1 MLTLIGVAYYEKRR
15 NNGMKKKLVVG
26 LDVDDTIGICMA
38 AALERWKTETGVA
51 LTPYDVTG
59 WVGAEAGWVKY
70 FSDPVFVANQP
81 VVPGAQ
87 RFVRELIKRGC
98 DVLITTAVPM
108 NVASARAAWVQKNFP
123 EIKPENFIIG
133 KRKDIYALDVM
144 IDDAPHNI
152 LTSKAT
158 YPILMRKPWNQN
170 VTGLMAAN
178 DFDDCLNLIDTIMR
192 QNGYVE
198 SIVPTDVVCLV
209 GPSGSGKHEVIQ
221 ALRERGYTVPPIFTT
236 NKSVT
241 QNYYRIIDKEEFE
254 HEKEM
259 RHYAETTSYAGHYY
273 GIRMEDMVSHMAARH
288 KKPVKLVIPID
299 LCGANALQRIYGE
312 CVKTVYLKRPRA
324 ELVMNILGK
333 IIPESE
339 KTLRILALDG
349 EERNEELCDFS
360 IVNNTIA
367 EVVQQIQDI

>member
-1 MLTLIGVAYYEKRR
+1 MRSKKR
-15 NNGMKKKLVVG
+15 LVVG
-26 LDVDDTIGICMA
+26 LDVDDTIGVCMA
-38 AALERWKTETGVA
+38 AALSRWEDESGVS

-59 WVGAEAGWVKY
+59 WVGAEAGWTKY
-70 FSDPVFVANQP
+70 FADPDFVLNQP
-81 VVPGAQ
+81 VCPGAQ
-87 RFVRELIKRGC
+87 NFVRELIKRGC

-144 IDDAPHNI
+144 IDDAAHNI
-152 LTSKAT
+152 LSSKAK

-192 QNGYVE
+192 QNGLME
-198 SIVPTDVVCLV
+198 SVVPTDVVCLV

-221 ALRERGYTVPPIFTT
+221 ALREQGYTVPRIFTT
-236 NKSVT
+236 NKAVS
-241 QNYYRIIDKEEFE
+241 QDYYRVITKERFE
-254 HEKEM
+254 EEKEA
-259 RHYAETTSYAGHYY
+259 RHYAETTSYAGQYY
-273 GIRMEDMVSHMAARH
+273 GIRMEDMVGHMSARR

-312 CVKTVYLKRPRA
+312 CVKTVYIKRPRA
-324 ELVMNILGK
+324 ELVMNILQK
-333 IIPESE
+333 NIPESE

-360 IVNNTIA
+360 ILNNSVT
-367 EVVQQIQDI
+367 EVVQQIEAIH

>member
-1 MLTLIGVAYYEKRR
+1 MRSKKR
-15 NNGMKKKLVVG
+15 LVVG
-26 LDVDDTIGICMA
+26 VDVDDTIGVCMA
-38 AALERWKTETGVA
+38 AALARWEEESGVS

-59 WVGAEAGWVKY
+59 WVGAEAGWTKY
-70 FSDPVFVANQP
+70 FADPDFVLNQP
-81 VVPGAQ
+81 VCPGAQ
-87 RFVRELIKRGC
+87 NFVRELIKRGC

-133 KRKDIYALDVM
+133 KRKDVYALDVM
-144 IDDAPHNI
+144 IDDAAHNI
-152 LTSKAT
+152 LSSKAK

-241 QNYYRIIDKEEFE
+241 QDYYRIIDKEKFE
-254 HEKEM
+254 YEKEM
-259 RHYAETTSYAGHYY
+259 RHYAETTSYAGQYY
-273 GIRMEDMVSHMAARH
+273 GIRTEDMVGHMADRR
-288 KKPVKLVIPID
+288 KKIVKLVIPID
-299 LCGANALQRIYGE
+299 VCGANALQRIYGE
-312 CVKTVYLKRPRA
+312 CVKTVYLKRSRA
-324 ELVMNILGK
+324 ELVMNILQK
-333 IIPESE
+333 NIPEGE

-349 EERNEELCDFS
+349 EERNEELCDYSVANTS
-360 IVNNTIA
+360 IDD
-367 EVVQQIQDI
+367 VVAQIQAM